1 MALQVIP
8 EWIVNLDDEDV
19 SFIKKFLL
27 ASGSLKE
34 MARQYEVT
42 YPTVRLR
49 LDKLIQKITFN
60 VALDKLTS
68 TMVEDLAEIVKEN
81 PGNTEL
87 IFNIHS
93 SGNNSLSLM
102 SRKVKVRVEERLM
115 RYIQD
120 NDSIDIKIN

>member
-49 LDKLIQKITFN
+49 LDKLIQKIKISDDTESEPYI
-60 VALDKLTS
+60 ALIKRLAINDKLDFDTAKVLIS
-68 TMVEDLAEIVKEN
+68 EYKKAKG
-81 PGNTEL
+81 GN
-87 IFNIHS
+87 
-93 SGNNSLSLM
+93 
-102 SRKVKVRVEERLM
+102 
-115 RYIQD
+115 Q
-120 NDSIDIKIN
+120 